1 MKILLLGKDSPH
13 RRYIINKL
21 LDMGISLQTC
31 IFQTKSYTPKFEVNS
46 PWVEQEET
54 ILIEMF
60 ERETATTLDRVKNL
74 ITVDRLDLQDLHLKE
89 EIERADFIVV
99 SGADWI
105 KDDLL
110 DAIKHKALNVHMG
123 IAENYRGLDSNL
135 WAWYHGDYRNIGV
148 TLHELVGKLD
158 TGRIF
163 QTDYLD
169 INEKTQVWALRF
181 YEAKLAVEL
190 IKSSIDAFGTARYVL
205 KNQEQ
210 IGRYYSF
217 MPNVI
222 KNTLSLTPQAE
233 VM

>member
-1 MKILLLGKDSPH
+1 MYK
-13 RRYIINKL
+13 R
-21 LDMGISLQTC
+21 Q
-31 IFQTKSYTPKFEVNS
+31 
-46 PWVEQEET
+46 
-54 ILIEMF
+54 
-60 ERETATTLDRVKNL
+60 
-74 ITVDRLDLQDLHLKE
+74 
-89 EIERADFIVV
+89 
-99 SGADWI
+99 
-105 KDDLL
+105 
-110 DAIKHKALNVHMG
+110 
-123 IAENYRGLDSNL
+123 
-135 WAWYHGDYRNIGV
+135 